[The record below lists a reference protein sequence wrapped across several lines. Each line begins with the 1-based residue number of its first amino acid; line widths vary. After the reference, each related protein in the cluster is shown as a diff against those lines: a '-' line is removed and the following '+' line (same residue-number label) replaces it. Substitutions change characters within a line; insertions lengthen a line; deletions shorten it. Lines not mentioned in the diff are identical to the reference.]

1 MDNLEKIREIIAEQL
16 DIDPAEIT
24 PEATFIEDLGADS
37 LDAVEIVMALEE
49 AFCIEIPDEEA
60 EQIKTVQNLLDA
72 VQSRI

>member
-1 MDNLEKIREIIAEQL
+1 MDKLEKIREIIAKQL